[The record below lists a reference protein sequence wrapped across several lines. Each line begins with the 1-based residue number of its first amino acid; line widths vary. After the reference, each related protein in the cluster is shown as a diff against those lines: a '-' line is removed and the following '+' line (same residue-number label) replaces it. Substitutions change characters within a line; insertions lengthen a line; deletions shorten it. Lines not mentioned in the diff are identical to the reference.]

1 MIVVLAIS
9 SCTKAECKTSADC
22 PHKAC
27 SSQRCDSS
35 KCIYSSIP
43 NCCGNGDKD
52 SLENGRPGS
61 KCTCPQD
68 YGNCEGK
75 GKVKQGSQMVDA
87 AYAHYYCTG
96 SNECIMGVESKDAS
110 SQNFLDVVN
119 SGYFKASAVMKYN
132 KPFDMSRDTFE
143 LKITLDDGNKDL
155 IMPVK
160 FNSVKVLLN
169 TDYSRGELLIADK
182 NLENEIY
189 SVGDT
194 TSLSI
199 PLNLDYKPQQ
209 IEESGSV
216 RFTLD
221 YSYIKNINIGRNPDG
236 SQIYRQ
242 ELARERV
249 SSPAKQ
255 VFFVRS
261 E

>member
-1 MIVVLAIS
+1 MLAIG
-9 SCTKAECKTSADC
+9 SCTKAECKVSADC
-22 PHKAC
+22 VQKAC
-27 SSQRCDSS
+27 STQRCDSS
-35 KCIYSSIP
+35 KCIYNPIP
-43 NCCGNGDKD
+43 NCCGNGAKD
-52 SLENGRPGS
+52 LLENGRPGG

-87 AYAHYYCTG
+87 AYAHYYCTSG
-96 SNECIMGVESKDAS
+96 NECMMGVESKDVS
-110 SQNFLDVVN
+110 SQNFLDVITA
-119 SGYFKASAVMKYN
+119 GYFKASAIMKYN
-132 KPFDMSRDTFE
+132 KPFAMSRDTFE

-160 FNSVKVLLN
+160 FNSVKVLLS
-169 TDYSRGELLIADK
+169 TEYSRGELLIADK

-189 SVGDT
+189 LIGGT

-199 PLNLDYKPQQ
+199 PLNLNYRPQQ
-209 IEESGSV
+209 IEETGSL

-221 YSYIKNINIGRNPDG
+221 YNYIKNVIIGKNLNG
-236 SQIYRQ
+236 SPVYKQ
-242 ELARERV
+242 ELVREKFN
-249 SSPAKQ
+249 SPAKQ